1 MTLRFNLRWNVEFE
15 MNSVASLFY
24 THLTSILF
32 ICYST
37 FKMTDLVIKY

>member
-1 MTLRFNLRWNVEFE
+1 MEFE

-24 THLTSILF
+24 IHLTSILF

-37 FKMTDLVIKY
+37 FKMNDLVIKY

>member
-1 MTLRFNLRWNVEFE
+1 MEFE

-32 ICYST
+32 ICFFT